1 LWIEHESRKRKRE
14 WPYFKIIIKK
24 RMGEKLF
31 FIPFL
36 VQKKVL
42 DSVWLMLP

>member
-1 LWIEHESRKRKRE
+1 LWIEHERRKRKHE
-14 WPYFKIIIKK
+14 WPYFKINKK

-36 VQKKVL
+36 VQKRVL

>member
-1 LWIEHESRKRKRE
+1 MRE
-14 WPYFKIIIKK
+14 KENVNDLTLKKKK

-36 VQKKVL
+36 VQKRVL

>member
-1 LWIEHESRKRKRE
+1 MKGEKENVNDLT
-14 WPYFKIIIKK
+14 FKKKKK

-36 VQKKVL
+36 VQKRVL